1 MFSLRVDTVGG
12 SDNTAAV
19 VPKAAARE
27 LKRLQ
32 TVETLLPLKAFFSSQ
47 IKTVI
52 DVWKIS
58 RLKKRAKIVFNA
70 QVERNE
76 ISEELKS
83 PGTQLRKGRLIIE
96 VVVVV
101 LGVTQ
106 MTARI
111 HSSPIVLHCSAGA
124 AALLFGLL
132 SACKC
137 EDCLYILRYV
147 YTVEE
152 KVSISEGSL
161 SGAQSLVAL
170 SFHQLVNPL
179 SLLLKFF
186 SSRFDFSSSGAAGCT
201 FDTDGKPV

>member
-1 MFSLRVDTVGG
+1 MFSLHVVGG
-12 SDNTAAV
+12 SDNTAAA

-32 TVETLLPLKAFFSSQ
+32 TVETLLPLKALFSSQ

-76 ISEELKS
+76 LSEELKS

-96 VVVVV
+96 VVVVA

-124 AALLFGLL
+124 AAVLFGLL

-137 EDCLYILRYV
+137 EDFLTEICIYHRGEGY
-147 YTVEE
+147 
-152 KVSISEGSL
+152 ISEGSL
-161 SGAQSLVAL
+161 SGTQSLVAL
-170 SFHQLVNPL
+170 SFHQLVSPL
-179 SLLLKFF
+179 FLLLKFL
-186 SSRFDFSSSGAAGCT
+186 SSHFHFSSSGAAGCT